1 MTKCEGCGIETA
13 SGMYSLGAGK
23 VCSKCLNK
31 AVKQYL
37 KQIQL
42 VKDMKKEDSSIGA
55 WWA

>member
-1 MTKCEGCGIETA
+1 MTKCDGCEIETA

-42 VKDMKKEDSSIGA
+42 VKDMKKEDNSIGA